1 MGIAGGLLAGPFYK
15 SKLTT
20 ELQGSAAKTVI
31 HTAIPV
37 FYLHMNQDPDSGQ
50 SAMAGWA
57 IVHAIVDKDRRLL
70 STVKFTQL
78 TGDAKRNDAQIEIE
92 VKELPGGWLE
102 ITPKDQMP
110 YGEYALEPVM
120 KQENAYSL
128 SVYDFRVDPFA
139 DNDSDVV
146 SASQ

>member
-1 MGIAGGLLAGPFYK
+1 
-15 SKLTT
+15 
-20 ELQGSAAKTVI
+20 
-31 HTAIPV
+31 
-37 FYLHMNQDPDSGQ
+37 
-50 SAMAGWA
+50 MAGWA